1 MKKLLNKKGFTLI
14 ELIVVIAILAIL
26 ALILV
31 PSITNYIGQATRAKD
46 AANARSLYT
55 QTTLEVATNASATDG
70 TGIAVGGA
78 PTDYTCTYD
87 IVSNTVENFECVT
100 GSGTYSQEDG
110 FDPN

>member
-31 PSITNYIGQATRAKD
+31 PSITNYIGQATDSRD

-55 QTTLEVATNASATDG
+55 QVTLEVATSTSPAASGSVSGPDSMSCS
-70 TGIAVGGA
+70 
-78 PTDYTCTYD
+78 YTVASGQVDTFSCTAA
-87 IVSNTVENFECVT
+87 SGKEFSKANNFK
-100 GSGTYSQEDG
+100 
-110 FDPN
+110 P